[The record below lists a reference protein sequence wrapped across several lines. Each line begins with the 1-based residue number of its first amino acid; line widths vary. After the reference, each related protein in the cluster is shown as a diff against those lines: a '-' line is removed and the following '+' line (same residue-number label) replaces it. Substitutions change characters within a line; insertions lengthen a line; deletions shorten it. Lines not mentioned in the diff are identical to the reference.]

1 MRAVPHEF
9 LGDLPATPPRLQRAD
24 GAACLRFARRG
35 PSSALADLYQ
45 RAPCRVLFPH
55 PPAHE
60 PPQAVLV
67 TTTGGLTGGDRLRID
82 VAVDAGAAATVT
94 TQAAEKLYRS
104 AGGEAEIDIGLSVQ
118 RGGWAEWL
126 MQETILFDGARL
138 RRRTQIDVA
147 EGARLLAVESLVFG
161 RSAMGESFARGSV
174 FDSWRLKRDGKLRWA
189 DAQRFDAT
197 ERKLRFA
204 YEGAA
209 GAATILYVGA
219 DAPAR
224 LDLVRETLR
233 GTDIAC
239 GGGATVMDE
248 LLLVRVLAD
257 DATSLRATVAT
268 LVAALR
274 AAAGF
279 AASVPRVWQC

>member
-1 MRAVPHEF
+1 MRAATKELSRDVPAS
-9 LGDLPATPPRLQRAD
+9 PVRLQRAD

-104 AGGEAEIDIGLSVQ
+104 IDGDAEIDISISVQ

-138 RRRTQIDVA
+138 RRRTELDVA
-147 EGARLLAVESLVFG
+147 TGARLLAVESLVFG
-161 RSAMGESFARGSV
+161 RSAMGE
-174 FDSWRLKRDGKLRWA
+174 
-189 DAQRFDAT
+189 
-197 ERKLRFA
+197 
-204 YEGAA
+204 
-209 GAATILYVGA
+209 
-219 DAPAR
+219 
-224 LDLVRETLR
+224 
-233 GTDIAC
+233 
-239 GGGATVMDE
+239 
-248 LLLVRVLAD
+248 
-257 DATSLRATVAT
+257 
-268 LVAALR
+268 
-274 AAAGF
+274 
-279 AASVPRVWQC
+279 

>member
-1 MRAVPHEF
+1 MRAVA
-9 LGDLPATPPRLQRAD
+9 LALPVAFPGTPVRLQRAD

-104 AGGEAEIDIGLSVQ
+104 SGGDAEIDIGLSVQ

-161 RSAMGESFARGSV
+161 RSAMGETFTRGAV
-174 FDSWRLKRDGKLRWA
+174 FDSWRLRRDGRLRWA
-189 DAQRFDAT
+189 DAQRFDAAET
-197 ERKLRFA
+197 SLRFS

-209 GAATILYVGA
+209 AAATILYVGA
-219 DAPAR
+219 DAPSR
-224 LDLVRETLR
+224 LPLVREKLQ
-233 GTDIAC
+233 GD
-239 GGGATVMDE
+239 GGATLMDE

-257 DATSLRATVAT
+257 DAAALRVTVAS

-274 AAAGF
+274 GAAGF
-279 AASVPRVWQC
+279 AATVPRVWQC

>member
-1 MRAVPHEF
+1 MRAVA
-9 LGDLPATPPRLQRAD
+9 LDLPATPLRLQRAD

-82 VAVDAGAAATVT
+82 VAVDAGASATVT
-94 TQAAEKLYRS
+94 TQAAEKLYR
-104 AGGEAEIDIGLSVQ
+104 ALDGEAEIEIALSVQ

-138 RRRTQIDVA
+138 RRRTEIDVA
-147 EGARLLAVESLVFG
+147 AGARLLAVESLVFG
-161 RSAMGESFARGSV
+161 RRAMGEDFTRGAV
-174 FDSWRLKRDGKLRWA
+174 FDSWRLRRDGRLRWA
-189 DAQRFDAT
+189 DAQRFDAA
-197 ERKLRFA
+197 ERNLRFA
-204 YEGAA
+204 YA
-209 GAATILYVGA
+209 GAAAAATLLYVGA

-224 LDLVRETLR
+224 LSLVRETL
-233 GTDIAC
+233 DC
-239 GGGATVMDE
+239 NGGATLIDE

-257 DATSLRATVAT
+257 DA
-268 LVAALR
+268 AALR
-274 AAAGF
+274 ATIATLITRLRNAAGF
-279 AASVPRVWQC
+279 AAGVPRVWQC

>member
-1 MRAVPHEF
+1 MRAVA
-9 LGDLPATPPRLQRAD
+9 LDLPATPVRLQRAD

-67 TTTGGLTGGDRLRID
+67 TTTGGLTGGDRLRVD

-104 AGGEAEIDIGLSVQ
+104 AGGDAEIDISISVQ

-138 RRRTQIDVA
+138 QRKTQIDVA

-161 RSAMGESFARGSV
+161 RSAMGESFTRGTV
-174 FDSWRLKRDGKLRWA
+174 FDSWRLRRDGKLRWA
-189 DAQRFDAT
+189 DAQRFDAADT
-197 ERKLRFA
+197 QLRFS
-204 YEGAA
+204 YQGAA
-209 GAATILYVGA
+209 AAATLLYVGA
-219 DAPAR
+219 DAPSR
-224 LDLVRETLR
+224 LALVRDTLD
-233 GTDIAC
+233 GD
-239 GGGATVMDE
+239 GGATVMDE
-248 LLLVRVLAD
+248 LLLVRAIAD
-257 DATSLRATVAT
+257 DATSLRATVAR

-274 AAAGF
+274 GAAGF
-279 AASVPRVWQC
+279 AATVPRVWQC